1 MIPWDPRALAVVRCL
16 EEAGHRAVL
25 VGGCVRDSL
34 LSRPPH
40 DYDAATS
47 ARPEEILSAC
57 RRWRCLDVG
66 IRHGT
71 VTVLA
76 DGLPVEV
83 TTFRREGRYSD
94 HRRPDQ
100 VAFTHSLEEDLARR
114 DFTVNAM
121 AWGSEGLI
129 DPFGGRADLEQGVV
143 RCVGEPDRR
152 FEEDALRVLRGLRL
166 AAQLSFSLCPD
177 TAAALRRHVPQLSFV
192 AWERISAEWIRLLC
206 APAAGDVLLA
216 FPEAAVQV
224 LPELGPCV
232 GFDQRNPHHCWDVY
246 THSVKALEQ
255 VAPVP
260 ALRLAALLHDAGKPA
275 VFTLDAT
282 GTGHFYGHPRVSAEL
297 ARDALTRLRLDTALR
312 ERAVLLVERHH
323 LPVEGG
329 RSWTGRWFS
338 RLGEEAFFQLLELKR
353 ADALACAPGE
363 PDGLAHLE
371 QAAEEARALLAQR
384 PCLTLKELAVNGRDA
399 LAAGLEGPAIGR
411 ALHSLLEQVAEG
423 KLPNRRE
430 DLLPLLR
437 QGDSCI

>member
-57 RRWRCLDVG
+57 GRWRCLDVG

-100 VAFTHSLEEDLARR
+100 VSFTHSLEEDLARR

-260 ALRLAALLHDAGKPA
+260 ALRPAALLHDAGKPA
-275 VFTLDAT
+275 VFTLDET

-297 ARDALTRLRLDTALR
+297 ARDSLTRLRLDTALR
-312 ERAVLLVERHH
+312 EGTFTLAGTEIRAVGNDAECFLMQWGSAKPENLGRYANSAYDTLLSVIAGAE
-323 LPVEGG
+323 EGEARMG
-329 RSWTGRWFS
+329 CLHDAEALLLEEGAAAPLDATVTGWTLRDGLSGVLRDARGWFS
-338 RLGEEAFFQLLELKR
+338 FA
-353 ADALACAPGE
+353 
-363 PDGLAHLE
+363 
-371 QAAEEARALLAQR
+371 
-384 PCLTLKELAVNGRDA
+384 
-399 LAAGLEGPAIGR
+399 AAGRTA
-411 ALHSLLEQVAEG
+411 
-423 KLPNRRE
+423 
-430 DLLPLLR
+430 
-437 QGDSCI
+437 